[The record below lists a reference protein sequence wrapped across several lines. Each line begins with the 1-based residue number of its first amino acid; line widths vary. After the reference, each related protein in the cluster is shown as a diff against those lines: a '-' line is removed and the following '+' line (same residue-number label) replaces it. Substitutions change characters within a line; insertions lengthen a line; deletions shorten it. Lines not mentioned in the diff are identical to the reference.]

1 MVTEKM
7 LTDKGEKPTVLCERP
22 EKTSQTKSGD
32 EKAILQGG

>member
-1 MVTEKM
+1 MEK
-7 LTDKGEKPTVLCERP
+7 LTVLCERL